1 MLWLK
6 NAVLANSAP
15 QLKGQT
21 KRRLMQGMHPLINR
35 QQKFQITN
43 IKYQTNNNHQN
54 CPRFAWTPHPAG
66 GAPVSKFQ
74 TCFMF
79 WSLNIGIWDLFVIW
93 CLKFDILQCSI
104 TSVYFRQRGKSPQA
118 PSGGGPRAGPLGP
131 DSLNY
136 PTFPISLPSSST
148 IARRAYCPISPKAS
162 KGVSQLPPRTNFRSS
177 SALSCKP
184 FC

>member
-1 MLWLK
+1 
-6 NAVLANSAP
+6 
-15 QLKGQT
+15 
-21 KRRLMQGMHPLINR
+21 MHPLSSTANR
-35 QQKFQITN
+35 NSKSQISNIKQIT
-43 IKYQTNNNHQN
+43 ITKIVRASLGLPTLRAGAQFQN
-54 CPRFAWTPHPAG
+54 S
-66 GAPVSKFQ
+66 VSKFQ

-93 CLKFDILQCSI
+93 CLKFDILQCSV
-104 TSVYFRQRGKSPQA
+104 TPADFRQREKSPQA

-136 PTFPISLPSSST
+136 PTFPISFPSSST